1 LKKNTS
7 DNLALARRIRA
18 AGVAIHIAE
27 DDEKGSCMPS
37 DGLIVRQLGGLPDS
51 TAFEFEGGTG
61 YIIDLAITVNLP
73 IIAIA
78 DFDLELPWEKI
89 SFRWL
94 QDPLE
99 LGDFSTPYRFTGKNS
114 LAYERGQVI
123 NHFADVRQTLRQGQS
138 ISGLLLGISND
149 PITDEF
155 KTGTLVPAT
164 VVISDQFLRKYRADV
179 RLFINKQEKHR
190 REGSSIIYRRGGLFE
205 KPDFIGPPTD

>member
-7 DNLALARRIRA
+7 DSLVLARRIRA

-37 DGLIVRQLGGLPDS
+37 DGLIIRQQGGVPDS

-73 IIAIA
+73 SIAIA

-89 SFRWL
+89 CFRWL
-94 QDPLE
+94 PDPLE
-99 LGDFSTPYRFTGKNS
+99 LGDSSMPYRFTGKNS
-114 LAYERGQVI
+114 LAYGRDQVI
-123 NHFADVRQTLRQGQS
+123 NHFADVRQTLRHGQS

-155 KTGTLVPAT
+155 RQGTLVPGT
-164 VVISDQFLRKYRADV
+164 VIIVDQFSREYRAEV
-179 RLFINKQEKHR
+179 RLFINRRAKHR
-190 REGSSIIYRRGGLFE
+190 RESSSIIYRRGGLFE
-205 KPDFIGPPTD
+205 KPDFITPPTD